1 MYVGFAQKIYFC
13 VIKIIMQV
21 IFLVV
26 VKSQKNFQCPVT
38 ELLILIIFILIKNN
52 DFSNIP
58 FSTAMLESCLKGCF
72 SWNIQLETS

>member
-1 MYVGFAQKIYFC
+1 
-13 VIKIIMQV
+13 MQV

-38 ELLILIIFILIKNN
+38 ELLTLILFILIKNN
-52 DFSNIP
+52 NFNKDIP